1 MDVPESCGTVASGTW
16 MGVGNPRSGRLWRQ
30 KLNAWGAPNRYTPF
44 TRGRGQRHPRAGRRP
59 LPSFRAR
66 AGTDPRSRPGV
77 LGSSPPHYRTQRQD
91 FLSRHEYRQLQRAE
105 GTGRARLIRRA
116 AEAAGV
122 ISLATGPFDGPGVN
136 RLRMG
141 RSARAPWCR
150 FRPWPRGRW
159 AEASKRP
166 ICHSRGRA
174 CGIE

>member
-66 AGTDPRSRPGV
+66 AGTEPRSRSGV

-91 FLSRHEYRQLQRAE
+91 SLSRHGYRQLQRTE
-105 GTGRARLIRRA
+105 GTGRARLMRQPERRA
-116 AEAAGV
+116 GA
-122 ISLATGPFDGPGVN
+122 S
-136 RLRMG
+136 
-141 RSARAPWCR
+141 S
-150 FRPWPRGRW
+150 PRG
-159 AEASKRP
+159 AKVGRP
-166 ICHSRGRA
+166 RRSSRNRDLPLYRKGMPALRFTVRMRL
-174 CGIE
+174 ESR